1 MRILADENFPR
12 IAVEALASLGHD
24 ILWVQRDMPGAG
36 DRDILARAQLD
47 QRVVITFDKD
57 FGELAFR
64 HRLAATCG
72 VILFR
77 IPMHSP
83 EFVAETATLVL
94 QSRNDWAGHFSTVES
109 SRIRMVPIP

>member
-24 ILWVQRDMPGAG
+24 VLWVQRDMPGAS
-36 DRDILARAQLD
+36 DREILARAQSD
-47 QRVVITFDKD
+47 QRIVITFDKD

-64 HRLAATCG
+64 HKLAATYG
-72 VILFR
+72 IVLFR
-77 IPMHSP
+77 IPMRSP
-83 EFVAETATLVL
+83 EFVAEIAALVF

-109 SRIRMVPIP
+109 SRIRMVPLS